1 MKRLL
6 VAIMLLMTVSSAL
19 AAGLGLA
26 VYFWAARDLPN
37 FKRIAD
43 YRPPLATTVYTRD
56 GQILGYLYHEKRF
69 LARLEDMPPHLPRA
83 FLAAEDKSFYEHEG
97 IDLKAIVRAFIKNLK
112 AGSTVQG
119 GSTITQQI
127 IKRMLLT
134 SEKRYERKI
143 KEAIL
148 AYRLENY
155 LTKDEILTIYLN
167 EIYLGSRAYGV
178 EAAARV
184 YFGKHVGELTLA
196 ESAIM
201 AGLPQAPSRHDPYDY
216 PENAKTRQKYV
227 LGRMLELNW
236 ITQAEHDEAV
246 SQPLLYKSMEDPS
259 WKQGAYYLDEV
270 RRWLVSFF
278 SDENLKKRKIPF
290 DRFGEDAIYEGGL
303 HVMTGLDMRH
313 QLAAEHALREGLEA
327 STKRAGWRGPIA
339 TLKPEEFN
347 AFLTRDA
354 APIESTAPGEWLK
367 VLVVDVKKDGATVR
381 NGNREGFM
389 PVKSMG
395 WCRAPNPKLAPENVA
410 HISDARA
417 ILRPGDVV
425 WASLES
431 SPFAPPPAAPE
442 PAPAPGAPSAP
453 ASPDKDPRK
462 KPQVKGPPPLT
473 FALQQRPIVQGAIIS
488 LEPPSG
494 EVRALV
500 GGYAYEVSQFN
511 RATQA
516 YRQPGSTFKPIV
528 YSAAMDAGFTPAS
541 IVVDAPITIKFGDKI
556 WRPENYS
563 EKFYGPTTLRTALAK
578 SRNLVTIRVTQR
590 MGVKRVIER
599 AKALGLEPEFPPYLP
614 ICLGA
619 VAVTPMNLCQAYTAF
634 ARDGSTIKPR
644 LALTVKGPWG
654 EMLYASQP
662 ETHQAIS
669 PQNAYVMSWM
679 LKEVV
684 NNGTAVRVKA
694 LGRPVA
700 GKTGTTNEER
710 DAWFMG
716 FTPYLLSGVY
726 MGFDH
731 STPMGKYETGSRAA
745 LPVWLNYRQKVESNY
760 PPQDFQQP
768 PGIYF
773 ARVGSQ
779 DRDEDGNLMS
789 SAFFMPFIAATTT
802 SAEAESTEPVGAGAD
817 ETITDDA
824 TGASSQGE
832 ELFKQIFQ

>member
-6 VAIMLLMTVSSAL
+6 VAVMMLMVVSSVL
-19 AAGLGLA
+19 AAGLALS
-26 VYFWAARDLPN
+26 VYFWASRDLPS

-69 LARLEDMPPHLPRA
+69 LARLEEMPPYLPKA

-97 IDLKAIVRAFIKNLK
+97 IDLKAIVRAFVKNLK
-112 AGSTVQG
+112 AGSTIQG

-127 IKRMLLT
+127 IKRLLLT
-134 SEKRYERKI
+134 SEKRYERKL

-178 EAAARV
+178 EAAARA

-196 ESAIM
+196 ESALL

-216 PENAKTRQKYV
+216 PDNAKARQLYV
-227 LGRMLELNW
+227 LGRMLENNW
-236 ITQAEHDEAV
+236 ITQAEHDAAAN
-246 SQPLLYKSMEDPS
+246 QPLLYKSMEDPS
-259 WKQGAYYLDEV
+259 WKQGAYYLEEV
-270 RRWLVSFF
+270 RRWLVTFF
-278 SDENLKKRKIPF
+278 SNENLKKRKIAF
-290 DRFGEDAIYEGGL
+290 DRFGEDAVYEGGL
-303 HVMTGLDMRH
+303 HVLTSLDMRH
-313 QLAAEHALREGLEA
+313 QMAAEQALRAGLEA

-339 TLKPEEFN
+339 TLGPDEFN
-347 AFLTRDA
+347 AFLTNDA
-354 APIESTAPGEWLK
+354 VPIESTAPGEWLK
-367 VLVVDVKKDGATVR
+367 VLVVDIKKEGAIVR

-389 PVKSMG
+389 PVKSMS
-395 WCRAPNPKLAPENVA
+395 WCRTPNLKFAPENVA
-410 HISDARA
+410 PVTDARA

-425 WASLES
+425 WASLE
-431 SPFAPPPAAPE
+431 APKEEAPAA
-442 PAPAPGAPSAP
+442 
-453 ASPDKDPRK
+453 PDKDPRK
-462 KPQVKGPPPLT
+462 KTPPKGPPPLT
-473 FALQQRPIVQGAIIS
+473 FALQQRPIVQGALVS
-488 LEPPSG
+488 LEPPTG

-500 GGYAYEVSQFN
+500 GGYAFEVSQFN

-528 YSAAMDAGFTPAS
+528 YSAAMDAGFSPAS

-556 WRPENYS
+556 WKPENYS

-578 SRNLVTIRVTQR
+578 SRNLVTIRITQR
-590 MGVKRVIER
+590 MGVRRVIER

-619 VAVTPMNLCQAYTAF
+619 VAVTPINLCQAYTAF
-634 ARDGSTIKPR
+634 ARGGSTIKPR
-644 LALTVKGPWG
+644 LALSIKGPWG
-654 EMLYASQP
+654 DTLYASTP
-662 ETHQAIS
+662 ETHEAIS

-684 NNGTAVRVKA
+684 NNGTAVRAKT

-700 GKTGTTNEER
+700 GKTGTTNDER

-716 FTPYLLSGVY
+716 FTPYLLTGVFI
-726 MGFDH
+726 GFDH
-731 STPMGKYETGSRAA
+731 NEPMGKFETGSRAA
-745 LPVWLNYRQKVESNY
+745 LPVWLNYRLRVESNY

-789 SAFFMPFIAATTT
+789 GAFFMPFISTASTTT
-802 SAEAESTEPVGAGAD
+802 DPESTEPVGAGAD
-817 ETITDDA
+817 ETITDESDPA
-824 TGASSQGE
+824 ASTQGE